1 MISVVRGG
9 RLTIAVLLSLSVVA
23 CTRAGNDASTTVSD
37 STAALNRPLAG
48 APDKPV
54 AGPQGR
60 VPQFLVECPL
70 SHTSYDD
77 PIVFPNAPDASHL
90 HAFFGNNGT
99 NAAST
104 YESLLTGTTNCDQ
117 PADTAAYWVPALMQ
131 GDTMIPPIKSVAYY
145 RPGEGVDPTAVQ
157 PYPPGLK
164 IVAGDGDA
172 EQAQNT
178 AVVAFTCGT
187 AIRREVLPPSCP
199 EHRPLR
205 MMVTFPDCWDGVNVD
220 SDDHASHMTYSS
232 GGACPATH
240 PVPVA
245 QLQFSVDYGFSGD
258 PAGLSLS
265 SGSMLTGH
273 ADFFNG
279 WVQNKLAAEIR
290 TCLHR
295 KVVCGITSGRV

>member
-9 RLTIAVLLSLSVVA
+9 RLTIAVLLSLSVFA
-23 CTRAGNDASTTVSD
+23 CTRAGNDASTTD
-37 STAALNRPLAG
+37 SNSIAELNRPMAA
-48 APDKPV
+48 APDNPV

-60 VPQFLVECPL
+60 VPQFLVECPF
-70 SHTSYDD
+70 SHALFDD
-77 PIVFPNAPDASHL
+77 PIVFPNVSRAAHL
-90 HAFFGNNGT
+90 HVFFGNNGT

-104 YESLLTGTTNCDQ
+104 YESLLAGTTNCDQ

-131 GDTMIPPIKSVAYY
+131 GETMITPIKSVAYY

-164 IVAGDGDA
+164 IIAGDAGA
-172 EQAQNT
+172 EQPQNT
-178 AVVAFTCGT
+178 GVVAFTCGT
-187 AIRREVLPPSCP
+187 AIRRDALPPTCP
-199 EHRPLR
+199 ERRPLR
-205 MMVTFPDCWDGVNVD
+205 MLVTFPDCWDGVNVD
-220 SDDHASHMTYSS
+220 SDDHSSHMAYGS

-258 PAGLSLS
+258 PAGLSLA
-265 SGSMLTGH
+265 SGSLLTGH

-279 WVQNKLAAEIR
+279 WVQDKLVAEIR

-295 KVVCGITSGRV
+295 KVVCAITSGGT